1 MSHRSDAGSTWPVV
15 VAAPYPVFAIICDGH
30 LVTDYQI
37 SAQGFTTLVKPFL
50 QSRTDR

>member
-15 VAAPYPVFAIICDGH
+15 VAAPYPVFAIIYDGQ
-30 LVTDYQI
+30 LVADYQI
-37 SAQGFTTLVKPFL
+37 SARKFTTLVKSFL